1 MAVKTMIEAI
11 RDGLR
16 EEMERDERVFVLGED
31 VGPRGGVFGVTDGFF
46 KQFGPM
52 RVLDTPLAESLIA
65 GAAIGASMNGMRPV
79 AEMQFADFSHPAM
92 DQIMNEAAK
101 IRFRS
106 NNDFNVP
113 LVIRMP
119 YGGGIHGALYHSQSV
134 EALYGHIPGLIVV
147 IPSNPYDA
155 KGMLKAA
162 IRDPDP
168 VIFLEHKGAY
178 RLIKGDVPEEDYT
191 VPLGK
196 AAIAREGSDMTAI
209 AYGMML
215 HHCLKA
221 AEEIAKEGI
230 EVEVVDVRTISPL
243 DRETIIDSVKKT
255 GKAIVVY
262 EDNRSGGWGAEISAS
277 IAEAAFAYLDGP
289 IVRVTGP
296 DIPAMPYNHNQE
308 AYFMPNPEKILK
320 AMKELAAY

>member
-1 MAVKTMIEAI
+1 MAVKTLIEAI

-16 EEMERDERVFVLGED
+16 EEMERDERVFILGED

-46 KQFGPM
+46 KQFGPD
-52 RVLDTPLAESLIA
+52 RVIDTPLAESVIA
-65 GAAIGASMNGMRPV
+65 GAAIGAAINGMRPV

-92 DQIMNEAAK
+92 DQLMNEAAK

-113 LVIRMP
+113 MVVRMP

-134 EALYGHIPGLIVV
+134 EALYGHIPGLTVV

-155 KGMLKAA
+155 KGLLKAA

-178 RLIKGDVPEEDYT
+178 RLIKGDVPEGDYT
-191 VPLGK
+191 VPIGK

-221 AEEIAKEGI
+221 AEEMAKDGV

-243 DRETIIDSVKKT
+243 DRETIIESVKKT
-255 GKAIVVY
+255 GKAIIVH
-262 EDNRSGGWGAEISAS
+262 EDTRTGGWAGEISAS
-277 IAEAAFAYLDGP
+277 ISEAAFAYLDGP

-296 DIPAMPYNHNQE
+296 DLPAMPYNHNQE
-308 AYFMPNPEKILK
+308 AFFMPNPEKILK
-320 AMKELAAY
+320 AMKDLAAY

>member
-46 KQFGPM
+46 KQFGGD
-52 RVLDTPLAESLIA
+52 RVMDTPLAESVIA
-65 GAAIGASMNGMRPV
+65 GAAIGAAMNGMRPV

-101 IRFRS
+101 IRYRS
-106 NNDFNVP
+106 NNSFNVP

-134 EALYGHIPGLIVV
+134 EALYGHIPGLTVV

-155 KGMLKAA
+155 KGLLKAA

-178 RLIKGDVPEEDYT
+178 RLIKGEVPDEDYT

-196 AAIAREGSDMTAI
+196 AAVAREGSDMTAI

-215 HHCLKA
+215 FQCLKCA
-221 AEEIAKEGI
+221 DEMAKEGV

-243 DRETIIDSVKKT
+243 DRETILNSVKKT
-255 GKAIVVY
+255 GKALVVY

-277 IAEAAFAYLDGP
+277 IAEAAFPYLDGP

-320 AMKELAAY
+320 AMRELAAY

>member
-16 EEMERDERVFVLGED
+16 EEMERDDRVFVLGED
-31 VGPRGGVFGVTDGFF
+31 VGPRGGVFGVTDGFH
-46 KQFGPM
+46 KQFGPA

-65 GAAIGASMNGMRPV
+65 GAAIGAAINGMRPV

-106 NNDFNVP
+106 NNAFNVP
-113 LVIRMP
+113 MVIRMP

-147 IPSNPYDA
+147 VPSNPYDA

-196 AAIAREGSDMTAI
+196 AAIAREGTDMTAV

-221 AEEIAKEGI
+221 ADTLQNEGVS
-230 EVEVVDVRTISPL
+230 VEVVDVRTISPL
-243 DRETIIDSVKKT
+243 DRETIVNSVKKT

-262 EDNRSGGWGAEISAS
+262 EDNYSGGWGAEISAS

-289 IVRVTGP
+289 IIRVSGP
-296 DIPAMPYNHNQE
+296 DIPSMPYNHNQE
-308 AYFMPNPEKILK
+308 HYFMPNPEKIAT
-320 AMKELAAY
+320 AMRELAAY

>member
-46 KQFGPM
+46 KQFGPL
-52 RVLDTPLAESLIA
+52 RVLDTPLAESVIA
-65 GAAIGASMNGMRPV
+65 GAAIGAAMNGMRPV

-113 LVIRMP
+113 MVIRMP

-134 EALYGHIPGLIVV
+134 EALYGHIPGLTVV

-168 VIFLEHKGAY
+168 TIFLEHKGAY
-178 RLIKGDVPEEDYT
+178 RLIKGEVPDEDYT

-196 AAIAREGSDMTAI
+196 AAIARPGKDMTAI

-215 HHCLKA
+215 HHCLKV
-221 AEEIAKEGI
+221 AEEMANEGVD
-230 EVEVVDVRTISPL
+230 VEVVDVRTISPL

-308 AYFMPNPEKILK
+308 AFFMPNPEKILK

>member
-178 RLIKGDVPEEDYT
+178 RLIKSDVPEEDYT

-221 AEEIAKEGI
+221 AEEMAKDGI

>member
-16 EEMERDERVFVLGED
+16 EEMEKDERVFVLGED

-52 RVLDTPLAESLIA
+52 RVLDTPLAESVIA
-65 GAAIGASMNGMRPV
+65 GAAIGAALNGMRPV

-134 EALYGHIPGLIVV
+134 EALYGHIPGLTVV

-215 HHCLKA
+215 HHCLKV
-221 AEEIAKEGI
+221 AEEMAKEGV

-308 AYFMPNPEKILK
+308 AFFMPNPEKILK

>member
-31 VGPRGGVFGVTDGFF
+31 VGPRGGVFGVTDGFS
-46 KQFGPM
+46 KQFGTE
-52 RVLDTPLAESLIA
+52 RVLATPLAESVIA
-65 GAAIGASMNGMRPV
+65 GAAIGASINGMRPV
-79 AEMQFADFSHPAM
+79 AEIQFADFSHPAM

-101 IRFRS
+101 IRYRS
-106 NNDFNVP
+106 NNDFHCP
-113 LVIRMP
+113 LVSRKP

-178 RLIKGDVPEEDYT
+178 RLIKGEVPEEDYT

-196 AAIAREGSDMTAI
+196 AAIAREGKDMTAI

-221 AEEIAKEGI
+221 ADEMAKDGV

-243 DRETIIDSVKKT
+243 DRDTIVDSVKKT
-255 GKAIVVY
+255 GKAIVVH
-262 EDNRSGGWGAEISAS
+262 EDTRTGGWGAEISPS

-296 DIPAMPYNHNQE
+296 DLPAMPYNHNQE

-320 AMKELAAY
+320 AMRDLAAY

>member
-1 MAVKTMIEAI
+1 MPVKTMIEAI

-65 GAAIGASMNGMRPV
+65 GAAIGAAINGTRPV

-101 IRFRS
+101 IRYRS
-106 NNDFNVP
+106 NNSFHVP
-113 LVIRMP
+113 MVIRMP

-155 KGMLKAA
+155 KGLLKAA

-178 RLIKGDVPEEDYT
+178 RLIKGEVPEGDYT

-196 AAIAREGSDMTAI
+196 ATVAREGSDMTAV

-221 AEEIAKEGI
+221 AEEMAKEGV

-243 DRETIIDSVKKT
+243 DRETIVNSVKKT

-262 EDNRSGGWGAEISAS
+262 EDNYSGGWGAEISAS

-289 IVRVTGP
+289 IVRVSGP
-296 DIPAMPYNHNQE
+296 DIPSMPYNHIQE
-308 AYFMPNPEKILK
+308 EYFMPNPEKILK

>member
-31 VGPRGGVFGVTDGFF
+31 VGPRGGVFGVTDGFH
-46 KQFGPM
+46 KQFGPE
-52 RVLDTPLAESLIA
+52 RVLDTPLAESVIA
-65 GAAIGASMNGMRPV
+65 GAAIGAAINGMRPV

-134 EALYGHIPGLIVV
+134 EALYGHIPGLTVV
-147 IPSNPYDA
+147 VPSNPYDA
-155 KGMLKAA
+155 KGLLKAS

-178 RLIKGDVPEEDYT
+178 RLIKGEVPDEDYT
-191 VPLGK
+191 VPIGK
-196 AAIAREGSDMTAI
+196 AAIAREGTDMTAV

-215 HHCLKA
+215 HHCLKV
-221 AEEIAKEGI
+221 AEEMAKDGVQ
-230 EVEVVDVRTISPL
+230 VEVVDVRTISPL
-243 DRETIIDSVKKT
+243 DRETIIASVKKT
-255 GKAIVVY
+255 GKAIIVY

-320 AMKELAAY
+320 AMKDLAAY

>member
-1 MAVKTMIEAI
+1 MAVKTIIEAI

-16 EEMERDERVFVLGED
+16 EEMEQDERVFVMGED

-46 KQFGPM
+46 KQFGPD
-52 RVLDTPLAESLIA
+52 RVIDTPLAESVIA
-65 GAAIGASMNGMRPV
+65 GAAIGAAINGMRPV
-79 AEMQFADFSHPAM
+79 AEMQFSDFSHPAM
-92 DQIMNEAAK
+92 DQLMNEAAK

-106 NNDFNVP
+106 NDDFHVP
-113 LVIRMP
+113 MVVRMP

-134 EALYGHIPGLIVV
+134 EALYGHIPGLTVV

-178 RLIKGDVPEEDYT
+178 RLIKGKVPDGDYT

-196 AAIAREGSDMTAI
+196 AAIAREGTDMTAI

-221 AEEIAKEGI
+221 AEEMEKNGVS
-230 EVEVVDVRTISPL
+230 VEVVDVRTISPL
-243 DRETIIDSVKKT
+243 DRETIINSVKKT

-277 IAEAAFAYLDGP
+277 ISEAAFAYLDGP

-296 DIPAMPYNHNQE
+296 DIPSMPYNHNQE
-308 AYFMPNPEKILK
+308 AFFMPNPDKILQ
-320 AMKELAAY
+320 AMRELAAY

>member
-16 EEMERDERVFVLGED
+16 EEMERDERVFVMGED
-31 VGPRGGVFGVTDGFF
+31 VGPRGGVFGVTDGFH
-46 KQFGPM
+46 KQFGPE
-52 RVLDTPLAESLIA
+52 RVLDTPLAESVIA
-65 GAAIGASMNGMRPV
+65 GAAIGAAINGMRPV

-101 IRFRS
+101 IRYRS

-134 EALYGHIPGLIVV
+134 EALYGHIPGLIVAV
-147 IPSNPYDA
+147 PSNPYDA

-168 VIFLEHKGAY
+168 VIFLEHKGTY
-178 RLIKGDVPEEDYT
+178 RLIKGEVPEEDYT

-196 AAIAREGSDMTAI
+196 AAIAREGTDMTAI

-221 AEEIAKEGI
+221 ADEMANEGV

-243 DRETIIDSVKKT
+243 DRDTIVESVKKT
-255 GKAIVVY
+255 GKAIIVY

-277 IAEAAFAYLDGP
+277 ISEAAFAYLDGP

>member
-16 EEMERDERVFVLGED
+16 EEMESDERVFVMGED

-46 KQFGPM
+46 KQFGPE
-52 RVLDTPLAESLIA
+52 RVIDTPLAESMIA
-65 GAAIGASMNGMRPV
+65 GAAIGAAINGMRPV

-92 DQIMNEAAK
+92 DQLMNEAAK

-106 NNDFNVP
+106 NNAFGVP
-113 LVIRMP
+113 MVVRMP

-155 KGMLKAA
+155 KGLLKAA
-162 IRDPDP
+162 IREPDP

-178 RLIKGDVPEEDYT
+178 RLIKGEVPDEDYT

-196 AAIAREGSDMTAI
+196 AAVVREGKHMTAV

-221 AEEIAKEGI
+221 AEELANDGI
-230 EVEVVDVRTISPL
+230 EIEVVDVRTISPL
-243 DRETIIDSVKKT
+243 DRETIVSSVKKT

-262 EDNRSGGWGAEISAS
+262 EDNYSGGWGAEISAS

-289 IVRVTGP
+289 IVRVAGP

-308 AYFMPNPEKILK
+308 AYFMPNPEKIAR
-320 AMKELAAY
+320 AMRELAAF

>member
-16 EEMERDERVFVLGED
+16 EEMERDERVFVMGED
-31 VGPRGGVFGVTDGFF
+31 VGPRGGVFGVTDGFS
-46 KQFGPM
+46 KQFGTL
-52 RVLDTPLAESLIA
+52 RVLDTPLAESVIA
-65 GAAIGASMNGMRPV
+65 GAAIGAAVNGMRPV

-106 NNDFNVP
+106 NNAFNVP
-113 LVIRMP
+113 MVIRMP

-155 KGMLKAA
+155 KGLLKAA

-178 RLIKGDVPEEDYT
+178 RLIKGEVPDEDYT

-196 AAIAREGSDMTAI
+196 AAIAREGTDMTAV

-215 HHCLKA
+215 HHCLTA
-221 AEEIAKEGI
+221 AETLQGEGVS
-230 EVEVVDVRTISPL
+230 VEVVDVRTISPL
-243 DRETIIDSVKKT
+243 DRETIVNSVKKT
-255 GKAIVVY
+255 GKALVVY
-262 EDNRSGGWGAEISAS
+262 EDTYSGGWGAEISAS
-277 IAEAAFAYLDGP
+277 ISEAAFAYLDGP
-289 IVRVTGP
+289 IMRVAGP

-308 AYFMPNPEKILK
+308 HYFMPNPEKIAN
-320 AMKELAAY
+320 AMRQLAAY

>member
-16 EEMERDERVFVLGED
+16 EEMEKDERVFILGED
-31 VGPRGGVFGVTDGFF
+31 VGPRGGVFGVTDGFH
-46 KQFGPM
+46 KQFGGM

-65 GAAIGASMNGMRPV
+65 GAAIGAAINGMRPV

-101 IRFRS
+101 IRYRS
-106 NNDFNVP
+106 NNTYHVP
-113 LVIRMP
+113 MVIRMP

-155 KGMLKAA
+155 KGLLRSA

-178 RLIKGDVPEEDYT
+178 RLIKGEVPEGDYT

-196 AAIAREGSDMTAI
+196 AAVVREGKAMTAI

-221 AEEIAKEGI
+221 AEELAREGV

-243 DRETIIDSVKKT
+243 DRDTIVSSVKKT

-262 EDNRSGGWGAEISAS
+262 EDNYSGGWGAEISAS

-296 DIPAMPYNHNQE
+296 DIPAMPYNHPQE
-308 AYFMPNPEKILK
+308 EYFMPNPEKIAK
-320 AMKELAAY
+320 AMRELAAY

>member
-1 MAVKTMIEAI
+1 MAVKTMIEAV

-16 EEMERDERVFVLGED
+16 EEMERDERVFILGED
-31 VGPRGGVFGVTDGFF
+31 VGPRGGVFGVTDGFS
-46 KQFGPM
+46 KQFGPL
-52 RVLDTPLAESLIA
+52 RVLDTPLAESVIA
-65 GAAIGASMNGMRPV
+65 GASIGAAMNGMRPV

-92 DQIMNEAAK
+92 DQIMNEGAK
-101 IRFRS
+101 IRYRS

-113 LVIRMP
+113 MVIRMP

-155 KGMLKAA
+155 KGLLKAA

-178 RLIKGDVPEEDYT
+178 RLIKGEVPDEDYT

-209 AYGMML
+209 AYGLML

-221 AEEIAKEGI
+221 AEEMAKEGV

-243 DRETIIDSVKKT
+243 DRETIIESVKKT
-255 GKAIVVY
+255 GKAIVVH
-262 EDNRSGGWGAEISAS
+262 EDTRTGGWGAEISAS
-277 IAEAAFAYLDGP
+277 IAEAAFPYLDGP

-308 AYFMPNPEKILK
+308 AYFMPNPDKILK
-320 AMKELAAY
+320 AMKDLAAY

>member
-16 EEMERDERVFVLGED
+16 EEMENDERVFVMGED

-46 KQFGPM
+46 KQFGAE
-52 RVLDTPLAESLIA
+52 RVLDTPLAESMIA
-65 GAAIGASMNGMRPV
+65 GAAIGAAINGMRPV

-106 NNDFNVP
+106 NNTFSVP
-113 LVIRMP
+113 MVIRMP

-155 KGMLKAA
+155 KGLLKAA
-162 IRDPDP
+162 IREPDP

-178 RLIKGDVPEEDYT
+178 RLIKGEVPEEDYT

-196 AAIAREGSDMTAI
+196 AVVAREGKHMTAV

-221 AEEIAKEGI
+221 AEELAQDGI
-230 EVEVVDVRTISPL
+230 EVEVVDVRTITPL
-243 DRETIIDSVKKT
+243 DRETIVNSVKKT

-262 EDNRSGGWGAEISAS
+262 EDNYSGGWGAEISAS

-289 IVRVTGP
+289 IVRVAGP

-308 AYFMPNPEKILK
+308 AFFMPNPEKIAR
-320 AMKELAAY
+320 AMRDLAAY

>member
-1 MAVKTMIEAI
+1 MAVKTIIEAI

-16 EEMERDERVFVLGED
+16 EEMERDERVFVMGED

-46 KQFGPM
+46 KQFGPD
-52 RVLDTPLAESLIA
+52 RVIDTPLAESVIA
-65 GAAIGASMNGMRPV
+65 GAAIGAAINGMRPV
-79 AEMQFADFSHPAM
+79 AEMQFSDFSHPAM

-106 NNDFNVP
+106 NDDFNVP

-134 EALYGHIPGLIVV
+134 EALYGHIPGLTVV

-178 RLIKGDVPEEDYT
+178 RLIKGEVPDGDYT

-196 AAIAREGSDMTAI
+196 AAIAREGTDMTAV

-221 AEEIAKEGI
+221 ADEMEKNGVS
-230 EVEVVDVRTISPL
+230 VEVVDVRTISPL
-243 DRETIIDSVKKT
+243 DRETIINSVKKT

-277 IAEAAFAYLDGP
+277 ISEAAFAYLDGP

-308 AYFMPNPEKILK
+308 AFFMPNPDKILQ
-320 AMKELAAY
+320 AMRELAAY

>member
-16 EEMERDERVFVLGED
+16 EEMEKDDRVFVMGED

-46 KQFGPM
+46 KQFGPE
-52 RVLDTPLAESLIA
+52 RVIDTPLAESMIA
-65 GAAIGASMNGMRPV
+65 GAAIGAALNGMRPV

-106 NNDFNVP
+106 NNAFNVP
-113 LVIRMP
+113 MVIRMP

-134 EALYGHIPGLIVV
+134 EALYGHIPGLIVA
-147 IPSNPYDA
+147 IPSNPHDA

-196 AAIAREGSDMTAI
+196 AAVVREGQHMTAV

-221 AEEIAKEGI
+221 ADELSRENI

-243 DRETIIDSVKKT
+243 DRETIVNSVKKT

-262 EDNRSGGWGAEISAS
+262 EDNYSGGWGAEISAS

-289 IVRVTGP
+289 IVRVAGP

-308 AYFMPNPEKILK
+308 AFFMPNPEKIAK
-320 AMKELAAY
+320 AMRELAAY

>member
-16 EEMERDERVFVLGED
+16 EEMESDDRVFVMGED

-46 KQFGPM
+46 KQFGAE
-52 RVLDTPLAESLIA
+52 RVIDTPLAESMIA
-65 GAAIGASMNGMRPV
+65 GAAIGAAMNGMRPV

-106 NNDFNVP
+106 NNAFNVP
-113 LVIRMP
+113 MVIRMP

-155 KGMLKAA
+155 KGLLKAA
-162 IRDPDP
+162 IREPDP

-178 RLIKGDVPEEDYT
+178 RLIKGEVPEEDYT

-196 AAIAREGSDMTAI
+196 AVVAREGQHMTAV

-221 AEEIAKEGI
+221 ADELAKEGI

-243 DRETIIDSVKKT
+243 DRETIVNSVKKT

-262 EDNRSGGWGAEISAS
+262 EDNYSGGWGAEISAS

-289 IVRVTGP
+289 IIRVAGP

-308 AYFMPNPEKILK
+308 AYFMPNPEKIAR
-320 AMKELAAY
+320 AMRELAAY

>member
-65 GAAIGASMNGMRPV
+65 GAAIGAAANGMRPV

-106 NNDFNVP
+106 NNAFHVP
-113 LVIRMP
+113 MVIRMP

-155 KGMLKAA
+155 KGLLKAA

-178 RLIKGDVPEEDYT
+178 RLIKGEVPEGDYT

-196 AAIAREGSDMTAI
+196 AVVAREGSDMTAV

-221 AEEIAKEGI
+221 AEEMAKEGV

-243 DRETIIDSVKKT
+243 DRDTIVDSVKKT
-255 GKAIVVY
+255 GKAVVVY

-296 DIPAMPYNHNQE
+296 DIPSMPYNHNQE
-308 AYFMPNPEKILK
+308 AFFMPNVEKILK
-320 AMKELAAY
+320 AMRDLAAY

>member
-1 MAVKTMIEAI
+1 MAVKTIIEAI

-16 EEMERDERVFVLGED
+16 EEMERDDRVIVMGED

-46 KQFGPM
+46 KQFGPD
-52 RVLDTPLAESLIA
+52 RVIDTPLAESVIA
-65 GAAIGASMNGMRPV
+65 GAAIGAAINGLRPV

-92 DQIMNEAAK
+92 DQIMNEASR

-113 LVIRMP
+113 MVIRMP

-134 EALYGHIPGLIVV
+134 EALYGHIPGLTVV

-178 RLIKGDVPEEDYT
+178 RLIKGDVPEDDYT

-196 AAIAREGSDMTAI
+196 ATIAREGTDMTAV

-221 AEEIAKEGI
+221 AEEMEKDGVS
-230 EVEVVDVRTISPL
+230 VEVVDVRTISPL
-243 DRETIIDSVKKT
+243 DRGTIVNSVKKT

-262 EDNRSGGWGAEISAS
+262 EDTRSGGWGAEISAS
-277 IAEAAFAYLDGP
+277 ISEAAFAYLDGP

-308 AYFMPNPEKILK
+308 AYFMPNPDKILK
-320 AMKELAAY
+320 AMRDLAAY

>member
-1 MAVKTMIEAI
+1 MIEAI

-46 KQFGPM
+46 KQFGPE
-52 RVLDTPLAESLIA
+52 RVLDTPLAESVIA
-65 GAAIGASMNGMRPV
+65 GAAIGAAINGMRPV
-79 AEMQFADFSHPAM
+79 AEIQFADFSHPAM

-101 IRFRS
+101 IRYRS
-106 NNDFNVP
+106 NNDYNVP
-113 LVIRMP
+113 MVIRMP
-119 YGGGIHGALYHSQSV
+119 WGGGIHGALYHSQSV

-147 IPSNPYDA
+147 TPSNPYDA

-178 RLIKGDVPEEDYT
+178 RLIKGEVPEGDYT

-196 AAIAREGSDMTAI
+196 AAIARPGTHMTAV

-215 HHCLKA
+215 YQCLKCA
-221 AEEIAKEGI
+221 DEMAKDGV

-243 DRETIIDSVKKT
+243 DRDTIIDSVKKT
-255 GKAIVVY
+255 GKALIVY

-277 IAEAAFAYLDGP
+277 ISEAAFAYLDGP
-289 IVRVTGP
+289 IMRVTGP
-296 DIPAMPYNHNQE
+296 DVPSMPYNHNQE
-308 AYFMPNPEKILK
+308 EAFMPNPEKILH
-320 AMKELAAY
+320 AMKELAAF

>member
-1 MAVKTMIEAI
+1 MAVKTLIEAI

-16 EEMERDERVFVLGED
+16 EEMTRDERVFVLGED
-31 VGPRGGVFGVTDGFF
+31 VGPRGGVFGVTDGFS
-46 KQFGPM
+46 KQFGAE
-52 RVLDTPLAESLIA
+52 RVLDTPLAESVIV
-65 GAAIGASMNGMRPV
+65 GAAIGAAVNGMRPV
-79 AEMQFADFSHPAM
+79 AEIQFADFSHPAM

-101 IRFRS
+101 IRYRS
-106 NNDFNVP
+106 NNDFNCP
-113 LVIRMP
+113 MVIRMP

-134 EALYGHIPGLIVV
+134 EALYGHIPGLVV
-147 IPSNPYDA
+147 VVPSNPYDA

-178 RLIKGDVPEEDYT
+178 RLIKGEVPEDDYT

-196 AAIAREGSDMTAI
+196 AAIAREGRDMTAV

-221 AEEIAKEGI
+221 ADEMAKDGV

-243 DRETIIDSVKKT
+243 DRDTIVESVKKT
-255 GKAIVVY
+255 GKAIVVH
-262 EDNRSGGWGAEISAS
+262 EDTRSGGWGAEISAS

-289 IVRVTGP
+289 IIRVTGP
-296 DIPAMPYNHNQE
+296 DVPAMAYNHAQE

-320 AMKELAAY
+320 AMKDLAAY

>member
-16 EEMERDERVFVLGED
+16 EEMERDDRVFVMGED

-46 KQFGPM
+46 KQFGAE
-52 RVLDTPLAESLIA
+52 RVLDTPLAESVIA
-65 GAAIGASMNGMRPV
+65 GAAIGAAINGMRPV
-79 AEMQFADFSHPAM
+79 AEMQFSDFSHPAM

-101 IRFRS
+101 IRYRS

-155 KGMLKAA
+155 KGLLKAA

-178 RLIKGDVPEEDYT
+178 RLIKGEVPEGDYT

-196 AAIAREGSDMTAI
+196 ATIAREGRDMTAV
-209 AYGMML
+209 AYGLML

-221 AEEIAKEGI
+221 AEEMAKDGV

-243 DRETIIDSVKKT
+243 DRDTIVESVKKT
-255 GKAIVVY
+255 GKAIIVH
-262 EDNRSGGWGAEISAS
+262 EDTRTGGWGAEISAS
-277 IAEAAFAYLDGP
+277 ISEAAFAYLDGP
-289 IVRVTGP
+289 IIRVTGP
-296 DIPAMPYNHNQE
+296 DVPAMPYNHHQE
-308 AYFMPNPEKILK
+308 AAFMPNPEKILN
-320 AMKELAAY
+320 AMRELAAY

>member
-16 EEMERDERVFVLGED
+16 EEMESDDRVFVMGED

-46 KQFGPM
+46 KQFGAE

-65 GAAIGASMNGMRPV
+65 GAAIGAAINGMRPV

-106 NNDFNVP
+106 NGAFGVP
-113 LVIRMP
+113 MVIRMP

-155 KGMLKAA
+155 KGLLKAA
-162 IRDPDP
+162 IREPDP

-178 RLIKGDVPEEDYT
+178 RLIKGEVPEEDYT

-196 AAIAREGSDMTAI
+196 AVVAREGKHMTAV

-221 AEEIAKEGI
+221 ADALASDGI

-243 DRETIIDSVKKT
+243 DRETIVNSVKKT

-262 EDNRSGGWGAEISAS
+262 EDNYSGGWGAEISAS

-289 IVRVTGP
+289 IVRVAGP
-296 DIPAMPYNHNQE
+296 DIPSMPYNHNQE
-308 AYFMPNPEKILK
+308 AYFMPNPEKIAR
-320 AMKELAAY
+320 AMRELAAY

>member
-31 VGPRGGVFGVTDGFF
+31 VGPRGGVFGVTDGFT
-46 KQFGPM
+46 KQFGTE
-52 RVLDTPLAESLIA
+52 RVMDTPLSESVIA
-65 GAAIGASMNGMRPV
+65 GASIGAAMNGMRPV

-101 IRFRS
+101 IRYRS
-106 NNDFNVP
+106 NNDWNVP
-113 LVIRMP
+113 MVIRMP

-134 EALYGHIPGLIVV
+134 EALYGHIPGLTVV

-155 KGMLKAA
+155 KGLLKAA

-178 RLIKGDVPEEDYT
+178 RLIKGEVPEGDYT

-196 AAIAREGSDMTAI
+196 AIVSRPGKHMTVI

-215 HHCLKA
+215 YHCLKCA
-221 AEEIAKEGI
+221 DDMAQLGV

-243 DRETIIDSVKKT
+243 DRDTILDSVKKT
-255 GKAIVVY
+255 GKALVVY
-262 EDNRSGGWGAEISAS
+262 EDTRSGGWGAEISAS
-277 IAEAAFAYLDGP
+277 ISEAAFAYLDGP
-289 IVRVTGP
+289 ILRVTGP
-296 DIPAMPYNHNQE
+296 DIPSMPYNHPQE
-308 AYFMPNPEKILK
+308 EVFMPNPEKILH

>member
-31 VGPRGGVFGVTDGFF
+31 VGPRGGVFGVTDGFY
-46 KQFGPM
+46 KQFGPT
-52 RVLDTPLAESLIA
+52 RVLDTPLAESVIA
-65 GAAIGASMNGMRPV
+65 GAAIGAAVNGMRPV
-79 AEMQFADFSHPAM
+79 AEIQFADFSHPAM

-113 LVIRMP
+113 MVIRMP

-155 KGMLKAA
+155 KGLLKAA

-178 RLIKGDVPEEDYT
+178 RLIKGEVPDEDYT

-196 AAIAREGSDMTAI
+196 AAVVREGTDMTAI

-215 HHCLKA
+215 HHCLKCA
-221 AEEIAKEGI
+221 DEMAKEGV

-243 DRETIIDSVKKT
+243 DRDTIVESVKKT

-262 EDNRSGGWGAEISAS
+262 EDTRSGGWGAEISAS

-296 DIPAMPYNHNQE
+296 DLPAMPYNHNQE
-308 AYFMPNPEKILK
+308 AYFMPNPEKILQ
-320 AMKELAAY
+320 AMKDLAAY

>member
-16 EEMERDERVFVLGED
+16 EEMERDERVFILGED
-31 VGPRGGVFGVTDGFF
+31 VGPRGGVFGVTDGFS
-46 KQFGPM
+46 KQFGNE
-52 RVLDTPLAESLIA
+52 RVLDTPLSESLIA
-65 GAAIGASMNGMRPV
+65 GAAIGAAINGMRPV

-106 NNDFNVP
+106 NNAFNVP
-113 LVIRMP
+113 MVVRMP

-155 KGMLKAA
+155 KGLLKAA

-178 RLIKGDVPEEDYT
+178 RLIKGDVPEADYT

-196 AAIAREGSDMTAI
+196 AAIAREGTDMTAV

-215 HHCLKA
+215 HHCLKVA
-221 AEEIAKEGI
+221 DDLAKEGI
-230 EVEVVDVRTISPL
+230 NVEVVDVRTISPL
-243 DRETIIDSVKKT
+243 DRETIVNSVKKT

-262 EDNRSGGWGAEISAS
+262 EDTLSGGWGAEISAS

-289 IVRVTGP
+289 IVRVAGP

-308 AYFMPNPEKILK
+308 HYFMPNPEKIAK
-320 AMKELAAY
+320 AMRELAAY

>member
-46 KQFGPM
+46 KQFGPS

-65 GAAIGASMNGMRPV
+65 GAAIGAAANGMRPV

-106 NNDFNVP
+106 NNAFHVP
-113 LVIRMP
+113 MVIRMP

-155 KGMLKAA
+155 KGLLKAA

-178 RLIKGDVPEEDYT
+178 RLIKGEVPEGDYT

-196 AAIAREGSDMTAI
+196 AAVAREGSDMTAI

-221 AEEIAKEGI
+221 ADEMAKEGI

-243 DRETIIDSVKKT
+243 DRDTIVASVKKT

-296 DIPAMPYNHNQE
+296 DIPSMPYNHNQE
-308 AYFMPNPEKILK
+308 AFFMPNVEKILK
-320 AMKELAAY
+320 AMRDLAAY